1 MPGVG
6 SLKCIVIFWGVY
18 AIVSSYVSCI
28 LLRIL
33 FWGRRACSRVGAL
46 IRHFGGVWPFSGSA
60 CVCVRAC
67 GLYLK
72 SRVGHGLAPRF
83 LRFIRLVS
91 FSDTLLVV
99 SFEAAFAVLKG

>member
-6 SLKCIVIFWGVY
+6 SLTCIVIFWGMY
-18 AIVSSYVSCI
+18 AIVFSYVSCI

-33 FWGRRACSRVGAL
+33 FWCRRACSWVGAL
-46 IRHFGGVWPFSGSA
+46 IRRFGGVWPFAGSA
-60 CVCVRAC
+60 CVCVGMGAGGGAC

-72 SRVGHGLAPRF
+72 SRVGRGLAPRF

-91 FSDTLLVV
+91 FSDT
-99 SFEAAFAVLKG
+99 

>member
-1 MPGVG
+1 M
-6 SLKCIVIFWGVY
+6 VIFWGVY

-33 FWGRRACSRVGAL
+33 FW
-46 IRHFGGVWPFSGSA
+46 GSA